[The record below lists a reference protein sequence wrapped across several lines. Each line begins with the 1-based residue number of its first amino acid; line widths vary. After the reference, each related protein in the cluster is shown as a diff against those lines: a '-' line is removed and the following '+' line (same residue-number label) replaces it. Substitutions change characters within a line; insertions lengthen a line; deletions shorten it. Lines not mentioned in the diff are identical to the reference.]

1 MTEYY
6 SGRFSY
12 QQRRTLGR
20 HSLQEVNWLYQSNT
34 QLHSPL
40 SMPLQWMDKAYNE
53 YVASLDLLRKE
64 VNEDKQLLELQINL
78 PQLVQDGIQKIFD
91 VLDIVLLQAKLK
103 KSKQSPSPAEVVSLS
118 IDQVTHGLRRSD
130 LTSKEACFLFL
141 EDLNQA
147 LPNHKVL
154 HYDDGEYELV
164 KEVSALYGKLQSANK
179 SLEKEKAETRAAR
192 KDLWRK
198 AFLFDRDYGALKNG
212 VRCVLQHT
220 ERLSEMKHF
229 FKDLAPG
236 WNPSTSSEE
245 DQDAAPEESNSPSE
259 TTPQTQPSNENA

>member
-1 MTEYY
+1 M
-6 SGRFSY
+6 
-12 QQRRTLGR
+12 
-20 HSLQEVNWLYQSNT
+20 NWLYQSNT
-34 QLHSPL
+34 QLYGPL
-40 SMPLQWMDKAYNE
+40 AIPLQWMDKAYNE

-78 PQLVQDGIQKIFD
+78 PQLVQEGIQKIFD
-91 VLDIVLLQAKLK
+91 VFDIVLLQAKLK
-103 KSKQSPSPAEVVSLS
+103 KSNQSPTPAEVVSLS

-130 LTSKEACFLFL
+130 LTSKEAYFLFL

-147 LPNHKVL
+147 LLNHKVL

-164 KEVSALYGKLQSANK
+164 KEVSALYGKLQSANQ

-198 AFLFDRDYGALKNG
+198 AYLFDRDYGALKNV
-212 VRCVLQHT
+212 VRGVLQHT

-236 WNPSTSSEE
+236 WSPSTSSEE
-245 DQDAAPEESNSPSE
+245 EQEATTSDTSSPSE
-259 TTPQTQPSNENA
+259 SSPST